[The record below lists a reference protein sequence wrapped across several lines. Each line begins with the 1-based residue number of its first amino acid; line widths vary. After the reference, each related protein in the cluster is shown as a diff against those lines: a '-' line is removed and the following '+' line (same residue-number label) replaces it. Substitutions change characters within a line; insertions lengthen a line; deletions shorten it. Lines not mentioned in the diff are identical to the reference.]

1 MFKGTVDI
9 PGRKV
14 DEVQK
19 RILTFM
25 RLLKA
30 EAPGS
35 KVSIAMTDKI
45 RSVLSPRLELL
56 EMFKGKVGI
65 SGRKRDDMQKRILT
79 FVRL

>member
-35 KVSIAMTDKI
+35 KVSIAMT
-45 RSVLSPRLELL
+45 
-56 EMFKGKVGI
+56 
-65 SGRKRDDMQKRILT
+65 
-79 FVRL
+79 